1 LHESRKAEAFIQGD
15 EAGFFA
21 DKAYEAKLSGKS

>member
-1 LHESRKAEAFIQGD
+1 LTAADLHESRKAEALIQGD

-21 DKAYEAKLSGKS
+21 DMGL